1 MSNPIVAAVRTV
13 IQALVAL
20 VVVAVANYVL
30 VELGV
35 TIDAEAITETISLFA
50 FGLIVWAF
58 NALGAQFPIVN
69 TVLSLGL
76 STTPAAFEV

>member
-1 MSNPIVAAVRTV
+1 MSNPIVAAVRSV

-35 TIDAEAITETISLFA
+35 VIDAEAITQTISVFV
-50 FGLIVWAF
+50 FGLLVWGF
-58 NALGAQFPIVN
+58 NALGAQYPIVN
-69 TVLSLGL
+69 TVLSLGFGAA
-76 STTPAAFEV
+76 PANYTG